1 MAIALPTTVGM
12 PLSLPRLDPSIPEA
26 IEPLASRRLQARLAR
41 GLLDGG
47 AIDAAAVKAG
57 RRSMLKVCE
66 AALQAW
72 LHQHLGELHCLDLS
86 FVLVLRSETETER
99 SIGYAEP
106 ELTPEAEIRWFA
118 TCGLWPI
125 GHALQALENVHKGLG
140 ATVLTAFDENSDV
153 MPFFSP
159 RDALEV
165 CQEFYWYGLDDESEA
180 LENCETD
187 EERRDL
193 AEEMIT
199 RAKLD
204 AAFPKWATEFPSKR
218 PNLKVQQLRRLKR
231 GALAPR
237 EREVIDNVL
246 ALKAARARLLAAR
259 STADFD
265 AQEDGW
271 FTGHAALLAWH
282 EDDLSTRLY
291 DDYCNYAS
299 ESETRDTIGL
309 HPFDLDNSASLQQW
323 GSAMKHHFECIRLLD
338 RLIALLSDG
347 DWPQA
352 DNS

>member
-1 MAIALPTTVGM
+1 MAIAPPTTVGM
-12 PLSLPRLDPSIPEA
+12 PLSLPRLDPSIPET

-72 LHQHLGELHCLDLS
+72 LHEHLGELHCLDLS
-86 FVLVLRSETETER
+86 FVLVLRSLTETDR
-99 SIGYAEP
+99 SFGYAEQ
-106 ELTPEAEIRWFA
+106 EMAPEAEIRWFA

-125 GHALQALENVHKGLG
+125 GHALQALENVHEGLG

-153 MPFFSP
+153 MPIFTP

-165 CQEFYWYGLDDESEA
+165 CREFYWHGEDDESEA
-180 LENCETD
+180 MANCETD

-204 AAFPKWATEFPSKR
+204 AAFPNWATDFASKR
-218 PNLKVQQLRRLKR
+218 PNLKVHQLRRLKR
-231 GALAPR
+231 GALPPR
-237 EREVIDNVL
+237 ERDVIDNVL
-246 ALKAARARLLAAR
+246 ALKTARARLLAAR
-259 STADFD
+259 ATADFD

-271 FTGHAALLAWH
+271 FTGHAALLAWN
-282 EDDLSTRLY
+282 EDDLSMRLY

-299 ESETRDTIGL
+299 ESESRDTIGL
-309 HPFDLDNSASLQQW
+309 HPLDLDICASLHQW

-338 RLIALLSDG
+338 RLIGLLSDG
-347 DWPQA
+347 DWLQA